1 MCVRCKVEEDA
12 LRLDLMDR
20 GEALNRQ
27 EDDLRLRQRE
37 LDEAKRE
44 ASDLQLREEALRL
57 ELMHQGEALNRRGD
71 NLRLQQNRLNKATED
86 HKKAVKKA
94 QEQQANYIATS
105 YQRKRTNGP
114 LQYTNIK

>member
-1 MCVRCKVEEDA
+1 MV
-12 LRLDLMDR
+12 R

-57 ELMHQGEALNRRGD
+57 DLVRQGEALNRRGD
-71 NLRLQQNRLNKATED
+71 NLRQQQKMLDEAKRAHEHQLAINTA
-86 HKKAVKKA
+86 
-94 QEQQANYIATS
+94 IS
-105 YQRKRTNGP
+105 CQRVMTTRRGGTRQLTNPVQLSDNNLGIIC
-114 LQYTNIK
+114 LI

>member
-1 MCVRCKVEEDA
+1 MCVRCKVEYDTTEHIKVEALRLNRQLQEDA
-12 LRLDLMDR
+12 LMVR

-57 ELMHQGEALNRRGD
+57 N
-71 NLRLQQNRLNKATED
+71 
-86 HKKAVKKA
+86 
-94 QEQQANYIATS
+94 
-105 YQRKRTNGP
+105 
-114 LQYTNIK
+114 